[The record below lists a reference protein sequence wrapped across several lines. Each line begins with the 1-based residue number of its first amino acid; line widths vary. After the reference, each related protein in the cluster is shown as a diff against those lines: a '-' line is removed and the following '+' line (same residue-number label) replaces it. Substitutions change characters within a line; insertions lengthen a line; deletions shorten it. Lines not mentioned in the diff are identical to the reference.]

1 MNMSKL
7 AGTSASVAALA
18 VHEGLRGRAVHSVRV
33 ADVKE
38 RLIAANGGYEIVHE
52 SPGLELGVYVV
63 APEPDRWQTNDGD
76 DVYVVLEGTGVLEV
90 EGEPV
95 PIAEGAAVYVEA
107 GAERRFTV
115 YEQLSVLVICDR
127 REDG

>member
-1 MNMSKL
+1 MRSEHRLLPTNALDIARAKDRL
-7 AGTSASVAALA
+7 VEAG
-18 VHEGLRGRAVHSVRV
+18 
-33 ADVKE
+33 
-38 RLIAANGGYEIVHE
+38 GGYEIVHE
-52 SPGLELGVYVV
+52 SPGLELGVYVLV
-63 APEPDRWQTNDGD
+63 APEPDRQQANDGD
-76 DVYVVLEGTGVLEV
+76 EVYVVLEGTGVLEV

>member
-1 MNMSKL
+1 
-7 AGTSASVAALA
+7 
-18 VHEGLRGRAVHSVRV
+18 VR
-33 ADVKE
+33 
-38 RLIAANGGYEIVHE
+38 
-52 SPGLELGVYVV
+52 
-63 APEPDRWQTNDGD
+63 
-76 DVYVVLEGTGVLEV
+76 EV